1 VPAGRGDLSVQETTN
16 SCPRKINSLLYL
28 TIPHLLT
35 QIAPLGR
42 GLIPV
47 PPFKGGCP
55 QGGGIFQFRKQQ
67 IPVPEKLILSYT

>member
-1 VPAGRGDLSVQETTN
+1 VPAGRGDLSVQDTTD

-42 GLIPV
+42 GLIMV
-47 PPFKGGCP
+47 KEIHFEKEKFSNT
-55 QGGGIFQFRKQQ
+55 GIFA
-67 IPVPEKLILSYT
+67 PL